1 MRHPTPEPGD
11 GAGFVGVDRGLAA
24 YVVAATATGGEVARI
39 PPPKPLVRALPR
51 LRRASRALSRKRPGS
66 ANRARAARRLARMHG
81 RVADRRAWFTH
92 QVSTGL
98 VKTHDR
104 LCIEDLATANL
115 TRNRRRARSIAD
127 AAWGQLGR
135 QLAYKAGWYGT
146 TLAVAP
152 RFFASSKTCSGC
164 GRVNPR
170 LGLGD
175 RVFGCHTAN
184 GGCGLVIDRDRNAA
198 VNQGVGLRGSFTR
211 PPDGGRERTPEKGA
225 VE

>member
-1 MRHPTPEPGD
+1 
-11 GAGFVGVDRGLAA
+11 V
-24 YVVAATATGGEVARI
+24 
-39 PPPKPLVRALPR
+39 
-51 LRRASRALSRKRPGS
+51 
-66 ANRARAARRLARMHG
+66 HG

-115 TRNRRRARSIAD
+115 TRNRHLARSIAD

-152 RFFASSKTCSGC
+152 RFFASSKTCSRC
-164 GRVNPR
+164 GRINR
-170 LGLGD
+170 ALTLAD
-175 RVFGCHTAN
+175 RVFRCHTADG
-184 GGCGLVIDRDRNAA
+184 GGCGLVVDRDRNAA
-198 VNQGVGLRGSFTR
+198 VNLAAWAEARHHDRGGGDARVPDPQAAGRVSNACGGSSAGHRTRGGGETAPQPHPVGVARSRNRTR
-211 PPDGGRERTPEKGA
+211 PPADGRRRTPEKGA